1 MTLLN
6 DLLEKVKKNPLD
18 EQVKIL
24 CDQIWLEE
32 TKKPAKERLNDPS
45 GPNIFLALEV
55 PSGNT
60 KFQKFV
66 MLKREF
72 PGSFVVSIREIE
84 LARESPG
91 TNKIIKQ
98 IERNVK
104 ACNGNTA
111 EKILTEFAERY
122 KFEKGVS

>member
-1 MTLLN
+1 MTILSE
-6 DLLEKVKKNPLD
+6 LLERVKKNPLD

-55 PSGNT
+55 PSGNI
-60 KFQKFV
+60 KWKKFV

-84 LARESPG
+84 LDRESPG
-91 TNKIIKQ
+91 TKKQ

-104 ACNGNTA
+104 ACNENTA
-111 EKILTEFAERY
+111 EKVLIEFAERY